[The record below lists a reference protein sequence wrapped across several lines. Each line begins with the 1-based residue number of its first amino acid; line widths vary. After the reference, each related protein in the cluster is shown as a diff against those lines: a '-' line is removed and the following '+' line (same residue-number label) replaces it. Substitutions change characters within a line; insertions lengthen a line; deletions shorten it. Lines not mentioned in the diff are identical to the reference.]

1 MNKAIMIGNL
11 TKAPELRATQDGRA
25 VCNFTLAVNRRMK
38 KGAEHPEAD
47 YFRVTAWDKLAENC
61 GKYLDK
67 GKKACVTGPVTLQ
80 HYADRDGVIRY
91 SLQLD
96 AQDVEF
102 LSPRQDAAASA
113 DESAGYVRVEDE
125 DGAF

>member
-1 MNKAIMIGNL
+1 MNIAVEIGNL
-11 TKAPELRATQDGRA
+11 TKDPELRTTQDGLK

-47 YFRVTAWDKLAENC
+47 YFRVTAWDQLAENC
-61 GKYLDK
+61 GKYLQK
-67 GKKACVTGPVTLQ
+67 GKKCCVVGRVIQQ

-91 SLQLD
+91 NLQLD
-96 AQDVEF
+96 ALDVEF
-102 LSPRQDAAASA
+102 LSPKQAAAAS
-113 DESAGYVRVEDE
+113 DEGAGYVQVADE